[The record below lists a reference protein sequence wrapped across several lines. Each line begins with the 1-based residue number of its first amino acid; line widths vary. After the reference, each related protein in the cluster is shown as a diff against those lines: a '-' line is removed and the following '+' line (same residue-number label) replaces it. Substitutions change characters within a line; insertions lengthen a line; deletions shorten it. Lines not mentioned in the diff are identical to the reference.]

1 MAGETDEVFPV
12 GAFLGED
19 KGVSK
24 SRRSTRQ
31 PAAPRSGVRLYGWK
45 SRSESLAGRTLLAV
59 ARQRRELDRV
69 RCELVLQQLDAAAA
83 LQGVLQRTL
92 AEFALSE
99 LQFGVLVVL
108 FTLDPAPAT
117 PADLAAYTQVSRSA
131 MTDAVDRLQELG
143 YVARTRAEAD
153 RRMQQVTLTEAGR
166 RIADPAMVAF
176 LRAAG
181 QAARFVEPGEQPQLL
196 SVCRRLRAGAAA
208 SSVSPLT

>member
-1 MAGETDEVFPV
+1 MVDETDEVFPV
-12 GAFLGED
+12 GAFFGED
-19 KGVSK
+19 GDVSK
-24 SRRSTRQ
+24 SRRSTNR
-31 PAAPRSGVRLYGWK
+31 PAAPRAGGRAHGWK

-83 LQGVLQRTL
+83 LQGALQGSL

-131 MTDAVDRLQELG
+131 MTDALDRLQELG
-143 YVARTRAEAD
+143 YVARSRAETD

-181 QAARFVEPGEQPQLL
+181 RAARFVEPGEQPQLL
-196 SVCRRLRAGAAA
+196 SACRRLRAGASAPST
-208 SSVSPLT
+208 SSLS